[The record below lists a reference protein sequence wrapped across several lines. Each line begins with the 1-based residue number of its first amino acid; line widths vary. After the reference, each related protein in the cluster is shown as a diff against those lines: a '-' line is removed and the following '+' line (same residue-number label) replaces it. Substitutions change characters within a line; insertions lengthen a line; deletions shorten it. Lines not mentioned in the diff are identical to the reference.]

1 MTRAA
6 IARTLSKDSRRAGLE
21 LSRELHRQ
29 LGDRNPHAVMLFASP
44 EYDHR
49 ALLEA
54 LSEAETGAIV
64 GCSTA
69 GEFLNAEASNTS
81 VVAIGLW
88 SEDMIFSTA
97 LARGLSRDREAAAKA
112 LAESFIGGKRPEYR
126 FRSALLFTDAL
137 AGNTEDLLERL
148 TKHTAGEYQFC
159 GGGAGDDARF
169 SRTWVFRN
177 QEAAT
182 DAAAALE
189 ILSKKPV
196 GIGVSHGW
204 RPATPPLRVTAAEQN
219 KVISMNAAPA
229 AEVYEEFAAERG
241 ERFSRGDPMPVFLH
255 HVIGISTPT
264 GQKLR
269 VPLSVGE
276 DDSITCAAEVP
287 AGTAVHLM
295 STDVESTASSAAEA
309 IRAARQKLQG
319 ERPAVALFFDCA
331 ATRLRLGKD
340 FAVELNAVA
349 SELGGVPFAGCNTY
363 GQIARAEGQFSG
375 FHNCTAVAC
384 LIPV

>member
-1 MTRAA
+1 
-6 IARTLSKDSRRAGLE
+6 
-21 LSRELHRQ
+21 
-29 LGDRNPHAVMLFASP
+29 
-44 EYDHR
+44 
-49 ALLEA
+49 
-54 LSEAETGAIV
+54 
-64 GCSTA
+64 
-69 GEFLNAEASNTS
+69 
-81 VVAIGLW
+81 
-88 SEDMIFSTA
+88 
-97 LARGLSRDREAAAKA
+97 
-112 LAESFIGGKRPEYR
+112 
-126 FRSALLFTDAL
+126 
-137 AGNTEDLLERL
+137 
-148 TKHTAGEYQFC
+148 
-159 GGGAGDDARF
+159 
-169 SRTWVFRN
+169 
-177 QEAAT
+177 
-182 DAAAALE
+182 
-189 ILSKKPV
+189 
-196 GIGVSHGW
+196 
-204 RPATPPLRVTAAEQN
+204 
-219 KVISMNAAPA
+219 MNAAPA